1 MVISV
6 KLVQFPKAPLS
17 ILLMFDDNFTFANSL
32 SDSKHW
38 LPIYVTVLAISTYSN
53 NFFPLKALSPSAIT
67 LCPSISSGITNAD
80 TFPVYPVIVAFPSS
94 SNE

>member
-17 ILLMFDDNFTFANSL
+17 ILLIFDDNFTFTNSL

-38 LPIYVTVLAISTYSN
+38 LPIYVTVSGIVTDFMDVQS
-53 NFFPLKALSPSAIT
+53 LKAFSPIVVTVSGM
-67 LCPSISSGITNAD
+67 SISSN
-80 TFPVYPVIVAFPSS
+80 P
-94 SNE
+94 